1 MMTLRLTTS
10 EEDIITAAK
19 LLRDGNLVAF
29 PTETVYGLGAD
40 IYRENAIEAIYR
52 VKGRPLDNPL
62 IVHIGN
68 KEDIHTVAIDISVDA
83 EKLIEIFFPGPLTL
97 VLKRH
102 PSIHDAISKG
112 LPTIAVRMPSHP
124 VALSLIQKTGHPIAA
139 PSANLSGKP
148 SPTTA
153 QHVLEDLDG
162 KIAAVIDGGS
172 CEVGIEST
180 VIDMTNTLPVVVR
193 PGKITAEELSIVL
206 DKTIKI
212 YSGDMNHVVSPGMKY
227 RHYAPT
233 SAIHIIDAL
242 ELGDDVI
249 DDSVIL
255 SNVAVHRGS
264 HTELVP
270 LTTHMLFAAFRMAD
284 KKGYQ
289 NITVVVDEETKKQE
303 GLMNRLQK
311 AAAE

>member
-1 MMTLRLTTS
+1 MQTLKLTTQ
-10 EEDIITAAK
+10 EKDITTAAT

-40 IYRENAIEAIYR
+40 IYCENAIEAIYR
-52 VKGRPLDNPL
+52 VKGRPSDNPL
-62 IVHIGN
+62 IVHIG
-68 KEDIHTVAIDISVDA
+68 KKKDISTLAVQLSIEA
-83 EKLIEIFFPGPLTL
+83 EKLITVFFPGPLTL

-102 PSIHDAISKG
+102 PSIGDAVSKG

-139 PSANLSGKP
+139 PSANISGKP
-148 SPTTA
+148 SPTT
-153 QHVLEDLDG
+153 QGHVLEDLDG

-180 VIDMTNTLPVVVR
+180 VVDVTKKTPVVLR
-193 PGKITAEELSIVL
+193 PGSITTEELSTVL
-206 DKTIKI
+206 NTTIRFHTDKRGPI
-212 YSGDMNHVVSPGMKY
+212 VSPGMKY
-227 RHYAPT
+227 RHYAPN
-233 SAIHIIDAL
+233 ADIHVIDVL
-242 ELGDDVI
+242 ELGDKVI

-255 SNVAVHRGS
+255 SNTAVHRGT

-270 LTTHMLFAAFRMAD
+270 LTTHTLFAAFRMAD
-284 KKGYQ
+284 NKGYTR
-289 NITVVVDEETKKQE
+289 IIVVLDKESKQQE
-303 GLMNRLQK
+303 GLMNRLYK